1 VHSVQDTVDR
11 GMSKVQK
18 SSNGDLRVEDTGDFQ
33 LQGNKKKKSRSRNN
47 SAADKKFEKSG
58 DLDNEEMGKG
68 GRAHKG
74 SNGDLRAE
82 EEGGDFQMQG
92 GKKKKNPRS
101 RNNSAGD
108 KKFEKTGSSKQRNN
122 TYQGRPPPARGPG
135 HAKSNRQAKQQA
147 RQAKLARDYEDEE
160 WRTVYIGF
168 VERGT
173 SEQELATHF
182 KDSGEIERLTLKDG
196 FAFILFK
203 TEASVSL
210 ACKLDGSQLNG
221 LNLRVAPRKEKPPQV
236 SGEQLLD
243 LDMKKFRQ
251 EKQEKIFDTVDDFL
265 ETFECVGSFSQ
276 DKKEPNSIVVP
287 GCPPLLDWRKME
299 AEEGEITLIRQA
311 ENAPELNTTD
321 SIFKSVSICSP
332 ELDLSKV
339 NIVTNRQCL
348 MKLLAPVDPSIVYTT
363 NKCFR
368 MTARK
373 SPKGPIFLELEKKW
387 HPTMGTS
394 KSFQDAITQ
403 PLPEMVKNIAF
414 PGIFY
419 RINQFSL
426 GSLTVMVR
434 TQVHAEDEEPMLE
447 FEESGYS
454 TPEEVDEEDDDF
466 FNIEER
472 SGDEEDKVDNE
483 GAQTKAPKLSVNAAE
498 FIPPVPQWNTFEGTD
513 MKWIKNDGLFCQPE
527 SKYEVKTV
535 DIAGNY
541 WEYNAEKSYYQML
554 LGGVDYLLLGVLLN
568 NEYVI
573 NKEEY
578 DLTEVQAKVMANKNP
593 TNATIVL
600 SKIERIL
607 ARLVSLSADLAPEH
621 KLEIVFDGRTEHLTF
636 YKVGANTQEEE
647 GEGIK

>member
-1 VHSVQDTVDR
+1 
-11 GMSKVQK
+11 MSKVEK
-18 SSNGDLRVEDTGDFQ
+18 NATVEVKVAKVDD
-33 LQGNKKKKSRSRNN
+33 
-47 SAADKKFEKSG
+47 
-58 DLDNEEMGKG
+58 
-68 GRAHKG
+68 
-74 SNGDLRAE
+74 
-82 EEGGDFQMQG
+82 EGEFHTQG
-92 GKKKKNPRS
+92 GKKKKQQGGRS

-108 KKFEKTGSSKQRNN
+108 KKYEKERGSRNSSAGDKK
-122 TYQGRPPPARGPG
+122 YERDGGRGQGQGGGKRGKDEKPRSRNASAAGRGRGGGPG
-135 HAKSNRQAKQQA
+135 GSRSNRAAKQQA
-147 RQAKLARDYEDEE
+147 RLAKLARNYEDEE
-160 WRTVYIGF
+160 WRTVYVGF

-173 SEQELATHF
+173 TEQELADHF
-182 KDSGEIERLTLKDG
+182 KESGEIERLTLKDG

-203 TEASVSL
+203 TEACVTA
-210 ACKLDGSQLNG
+210 ACKLDGSSLNG
-221 LNLRVAPRKEKPPQV
+221 LNLRVAPRKEKAPQV
-236 SGEQLLD
+236 DGEQLLD

-251 EKQEKIFDTVDDFL
+251 EKQEVVVESVEDFL

-299 AEEGEITLIRQA
+299 AEEGEITLVRQA

-321 SIFKSVSICSP
+321 SIFKSVSVCSP
-332 ELDLSKV
+332 DLDLSSV
-339 NIVTNRQCL
+339 DIVTNRQCL

-368 MTARK
+368 MTARR
-373 SPKGPIFLELEKKW
+373 SSQGPLFVELEKKW

-419 RINQFSL
+419 RINQFPL
-426 GSLTVMVR
+426 GALTVMVR

-447 FEESGYS
+447 FEESGS
-454 TPEEVDEEDDDF
+454 ATPIDVEDGEENGIDDDF

-472 SGDEEDKVDNE
+472 NGLEEEKEAEEVVKE
-483 GAQTKAPKLSVNAAE
+483 GAPKLPAPKLSATAQEWV
-498 FIPPVPQWNTFEGTD
+498 PPVRQWNSFEGSD
-513 MKWIKNDGLFCQPE
+513 MKWIKNDALFCQPE

-535 DIAGNY
+535 DIAGNF

-578 DLTEVQAKVMANKNP
+578 DLTEVQAKVLGTKNP
-593 TNATIVL
+593 TNATVVL
-600 SKIERIL
+600 SKMERIL
-607 ARLVSLSADLAPEH
+607 AKLVALSKDLTADQSLEL
-621 KLEIVFDGRTEHLTF
+621 VFDGRTEHLTF
-636 YKVGANTQEEE
+636 YKVDQSTSATTVPAPPASN
-647 GEGIK
+647 

>member
-1 VHSVQDTVDR
+1 VI
-11 GMSKVQK
+11 MSKSQR
-18 SSNGDLRVEDTGDFQ
+18 SSTGDLRVEEPTGDFQ
-33 LQGNKKKKSRSRNN
+33 Q
-47 SAADKKFEKSG
+47 
-58 DLDNEEMGKG
+58 
-68 GRAHKG
+68 
-74 SNGDLRAE
+74 
-82 EEGGDFQMQG
+82 QG
-92 GKKKKNPRS
+92 GKKKKAPRS

-108 KKFEKTGSSKQRNN
+108 KKYEKTGERKKSGNSAN
-122 TYQGRPPPARGPG
+122 QGKAQGHRPG

-173 SEQELATHF
+173 TEKELAAHF

-203 TEASVSL
+203 TEASVPN
-210 ACKLDGSQLNG
+210 ACKLDGSSLNG

-236 SGEQLLD
+236 DGEQLLD

-251 EKQEKIFDTVDDFL
+251 EKHEKIFEDVDDFL

-287 GCPPLLDWRKME
+287 GCPPLLDWSKME
-299 AEEGEITLIRQA
+299 AEEGEITLSRQA

-332 ELDLSKV
+332 HLELAQVD
-339 NIVTNRQCL
+339 IVTNRQCL

-373 SPKGPIFLELEKKW
+373 SPKGPVFLELEKKW

-403 PLPEMVKNIAF
+403 PLPEMVKNIGY

-426 GSLTVMVR
+426 GSLKVMVR
-434 TQVHAEDEEPMLE
+434 TQVHAEDEEPLLE
-447 FEESGYS
+447 FEECEDNSDLEI
-454 TPEEVDEEDDDF
+454 EERNEDEDDDDF

-472 SGDEEDKVDNE
+472 NGDSEQERIEVTEDVKEELT
-483 GAQTKAPKLSVNAAE
+483 AATTRQKLSVNAAE
-498 FIPPVPQWNTFEGTD
+498 WVPPVRQWNTYEGTNL
-513 MKWIKNDGLFCQPE
+513 KWIKNDGLFCQPE

-578 DLTEVQAKVMANKNP
+578 DLSEVQSKVMGTKNP
-593 TNATIVL
+593 TDATVVL
-600 SKIERIL
+600 SKMERIL
-607 ARLVSLSADLAPEH
+607 AKLVSLSAELTSEQ

-636 YKVGANTQEEE
+636 FKVGETEN
-647 GEGIK
+647 

>member
-1 VHSVQDTVDR
+1 
-11 GMSKVQK
+11 MSKVEK
-18 SSNGDLRVEDTGDFQ
+18 NTTVEVKVVKVED
-33 LQGNKKKKSRSRNN
+33 
-47 SAADKKFEKSG
+47 
-58 DLDNEEMGKG
+58 
-68 GRAHKG
+68 
-74 SNGDLRAE
+74 
-82 EEGGDFQMQG
+82 EGGEFHTQG
-92 GKKKKNPRS
+92 GKKKKQQGGRS

-108 KKFEKTGSSKQRNN
+108 KKYEKDRGSRNSSAGDKK
-122 TYQGRPPPARGPG
+122 YEREGGRGQGQGGGKRQGGKEEKPRSRNASAAGRGRGGGPG
-135 HAKSNRQAKQQA
+135 GSRSNRAAKQQA
-147 RQAKLARDYEDEE
+147 RLAKLARNYEDEE
-160 WRTVYIGF
+160 WRTVYVGF

-173 SEQELATHF
+173 TEQELADHF
-182 KDSGEIERLTLKDG
+182 KESGEIERLTLKDG

-203 TEASVSL
+203 TEACVTA
-210 ACKLDGSQLNG
+210 ACKLDGTSLNG
-221 LNLRVAPRKEKPPQV
+221 LNLRVAPRKEKAPQV
-236 SGEQLLD
+236 DGEQLLD

-251 EKQEKIFDTVDDFL
+251 EKQEVVVESVEDFL
-265 ETFECVGSFSQ
+265 ENFECVGSFSQ

-299 AEEGEITLIRQA
+299 AEEGEITLVRQA

-321 SIFKSVSICSP
+321 SIFKSVSVCSP
-332 ELDLSKV
+332 DLDLSSV
-339 NIVTNRQCL
+339 DIVTNRQCL

-368 MTARK
+368 MTARR
-373 SPKGPIFLELEKKW
+373 SSQGPLFVELEKKW

-419 RINQFSL
+419 RINQFPL
-426 GSLTVMVR
+426 GALTVMVR

-447 FEESGYS
+447 FEESGS
-454 TPEEVDEEDDDF
+454 ATPVDLEDGEENGVDDDF

-472 SGDEEDKVDNE
+472 NGLEEEKEAEEAVKE
-483 GAQTKAPKLSVNAAE
+483 GAPKLAAPKLSATAQEWV
-498 FIPPVPQWNTFEGTD
+498 PPVRQWNSFDGSD
-513 MKWIKNDGLFCQPE
+513 MKWIKNDALFCQPE

-535 DIAGNY
+535 DIAGNF

-578 DLTEVQAKVMANKNP
+578 DLTEVQAKVLGTKNP
-593 TNATIVL
+593 TNATVVL
-600 SKIERIL
+600 SKMERIL
-607 ARLVSLSADLAPEH
+607 AKLVALSKDLTADQSLEL
-621 KLEIVFDGRTEHLTF
+621 VFDGRTEHLTF
-636 YKVGANTQEEE
+636 YKVDQSTPATSVPASPASN
-647 GEGIK
+647 